1 MFRRIV
7 IYVARMA
14 RNKQV
19 VYDTLLSG
27 TFYTGSIGTVPQPL
41 RVKERGMW
49 DGILETQ
56 ITTGG

>member
-1 MFRRIV
+1 
-7 IYVARMA
+7 MA

-19 VYDTLLSG
+19 VNDTLLSG
-27 TFYTGSIGTVPQPL
+27 TFYTDSIGTVPQPV